1 MTNFYALCIITHLN
15 VLCIITS
22 EDPRTPQDGGFEVS
36 NKRQRESRY
45 TEGQHPLRDCGHQVD
60 IA

>member
-36 NKRQRESRY
+36 YKRQRESCY
-45 TEGQHPLRDCGHQVD
+45 TEGQHPLRDGGHQVD

>member
-45 TEGQHPLRDCGHQVD
+45 TEG
-60 IA
+60 